1 MPRLFTALAVP
12 AAIGAALAPFRGS
25 LPGARW
31 IEPADH
37 HVTLRFL
44 GDVPLALAEDAAE
57 ALAEIGPRPA
67 LDVTLE
73 GLSVFGGDKPR
84 AILATV
90 TATPEL
96 TDLQAEQERLMRRAG
111 AAPERRKF
119 VPHVTL
125 ARLRRAA
132 TAEAVAMYLSQA
144 PLFPPLRFS
153 ATEVVLYSARAST
166 GGGPYVAEAAFPF
179 ARTNRNQVTCW

>member
-1 MPRLFTALAVP
+1 MPRLFTALAIP
-12 AAIGAALAPFRGS
+12 PTIAAALAPFRGG

-44 GDVPLALAEDAAE
+44 GDVPRDVAEDTVE
-57 ALAEIGPRPA
+57 ALAEMRARPA
-67 LDVTLE
+67 ITVVLD

-84 AILATV
+84 AILAGV
-90 TATPEL
+90 AANPDL
-96 TDLQAEQERLMRRAG
+96 ADLQAEQERLIRRAG
-111 AAPERRKF
+111 AEPERRKF

-132 TAEAVAMYLSQA
+132 SPEAVAMYLSQA
-144 PLFPPLRFS
+144 PLFVPLRFS
-153 ATEVVLYSARAST
+153 ATEVVLYSARDST

-179 ARTNRNQVTCW
+179 A